1 MKKMRED
8 GAWDIPEDELEA
20 GGEGGG
26 WRGGRRLEAFSFTR

>member
-1 MKKMRED
+1 MRED

-26 WRGGRRLEAFSFTR
+26 WRLSRSPDEGGDKLVC